1 MKDYS
6 GPSSF
11 LAPWIALPQACTGK
25 DLRALMLLSWLL
37 PVNLTD
43 QEQLMVITR
52 ATFLGVSDLEEV
64 VEIR

>member
-11 LAPWIALPQACTGK
+11 LAPWTALP
-25 DLRALMLLSWLL
+25 RALQERISEMLLLWLL

-43 QEQLMVITR
+43 QEQLMLITR